1 MTNTNT
7 IDKASVSVLVFTLN
21 EELNLPTCL
30 SSLRWCDDIVVV
42 DSFSTDNTL
51 DICRRHKVQVVQN
64 AFTGFG
70 DQRNFALQ
78 NIDLKHEWVL
88 ILDADE
94 RVPEELAR
102 ELSSLAN
109 ANDSS
114 IAAYRLRRRFHLWGK
129 WLRHSS
135 LYPTWVVRFVRRGK
149 VRYINRGHAET
160 EEVAG
165 QLGEV
170 QAFLVDDNLKGLDA
184 WFVRQ
189 HEYASK
195 EAEYELQCE
204 NQSEGRL
211 SIFSADPMKR
221 RVALK
226 KIAAVLPMR
235 AISYFLYCYLFRMG
249 FLDGRD
255 GFVFCRMKAIYQN
268 MIVVKKHDLRKSR
281 RMAHARKIGTRT

>member
-1 MTNTNT
+1 MINTNA

-21 EELNLPTCL
+21 EELNLPACL
-30 SSLRWCDDIVVV
+30 HSLRWCDDVIVV

-51 DICRRHKVQVVQN
+51 DICRRRQIRFVQN

-102 ELSSLAN
+102 ELSTLA
-109 ANDSS
+109 ATNDSS
-114 IAAYRLRRRFHLWGK
+114 IAAYRLKRRFYLWGK

-135 LYPTWVVRFVRRGK
+135 LYPTWVVRFVRRGR

-160 EEVAG
+160 QKVDG

-170 QAFLVDDNLKGLDA
+170 QAFLIDENLKSLDA
-184 WFVRQ
+184 WFARQ
-189 HEYASK
+189 QEYASK

-204 NQSEGRL
+204 NQSEGRF
-211 SIFSADPMKR
+211 SIFSTDPMKR

-226 KIAAVLPMR
+226 RIAAALPMR

-249 FLDGRD
+249 FRDGRD

-268 MIVVKKHDLRKSR
+268 MIVVKKHDMRKSR
-281 RMAHARKIGTRT
+281 RMAHAPKIDTRT